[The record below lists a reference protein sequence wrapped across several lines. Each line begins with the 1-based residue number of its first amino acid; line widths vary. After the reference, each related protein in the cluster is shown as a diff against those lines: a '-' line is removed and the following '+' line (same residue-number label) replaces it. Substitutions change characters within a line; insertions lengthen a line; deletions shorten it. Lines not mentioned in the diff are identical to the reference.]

1 MGLLDFVKGELL
13 NVVEWKEFN
22 DNTLFWKWENQE
34 IKKNSKLIIR
44 IGQDA
49 VFMAN
54 GKVEG
59 VFTDEGSYDIES
71 EIIPFLSTLKGF
83 KFGFD
88 SGMRAEVLFVNTKEL
103 TVKWGTPTPINL
115 PAPGLPGGM
124 PIRCFGTFICKVGD
138 YATLIDT
145 IAGVK
150 QQFLLDDVKERVMAV
165 LNQYLMKWI
174 VTEGKDMFNL
184 QANSIEIGRGIQEE
198 LDGEMQKIGLRIP
211 GFAIASFS
219 YPPEVQEMQLKAAG
233 QSMVGDMSKYS
244 QVALADSFGK
254 NQGGSLAGDMVS
266 MQMGM
271 MMGQQ
276 MMQQMGQAGMMG
288 GQQQQPAQQQQV
300 QQQPVQQQQ
309 ASADQGYTPVTGPKF
324 CPECGT
330 KSEGAKFCSN
340 CGHKLI

>member
-138 YATLIDT
+138 YATLIFYISYLIDAYPGQ
-145 IAGVK
+145 IDCL
-150 QQFLLDDVKERVMAV
+150 FLE
-165 LNQYLMKWI
+165 Y
-174 VTEGKDMFNL
+174 
-184 QANSIEIGRGIQEE
+184 
-198 LDGEMQKIGLRIP
+198 
-211 GFAIASFS
+211 
-219 YPPEVQEMQLKAAG
+219 
-233 QSMVGDMSKYS
+233 
-244 QVALADSFGK
+244 
-254 NQGGSLAGDMVS
+254 
-266 MQMGM
+266 
-271 MMGQQ
+271 
-276 MMQQMGQAGMMG
+276 
-288 GQQQQPAQQQQV
+288 
-300 QQQPVQQQQ
+300 
-309 ASADQGYTPVTGPKF
+309 
-324 CPECGT
+324 
-330 KSEGAKFCSN
+330 
-340 CGHKLI
+340 H